1 MLSMG
6 RFAEREINAVSVVVQ
21 QKGNNQLFIFQTKGR
36 GQDAQIK
43 MKSFFFFGWVLL
55 VLLNKI

>member
-21 QKGNNQLFIFQTKGR
+21 WKGNNQLFIFQTKGR

-43 MKSFFFFGWVLL
+43 MMIFFLAGFCCFC
-55 VLLNKI
+55 

>member
-6 RFAEREINAVSVVVQ
+6 RFAEREINAVSVVMQ
-21 QKGNNQLFIFQTKGR
+21 WKGNNQLFIYQTIER

-43 MKSFFFFGWVLL
+43 MIFFWLGFVGFV
-55 VLLNKI
+55 K

>member
-43 MKSFFFFGWVLL
+43 MKSFFFGWVLL

>member
-21 QKGNNQLFIFQTKGR
+21 QKGNNQLFIYQTKGK

-43 MKSFFFFGWVLL
+43 MNFFYLAGFCWFC
-55 VLLNKI
+55 